1 MEMNTYNNKFH
12 LQIMNQEAPQHTMNG
27 MELRSKTK
35 TEPKQSVC
43 RMCMSRQF
51 ESTEWTGTMIF
62 QPFK

>member
-12 LQIMNQEAPQHTMNG
+12 LPQHTMNG

-35 TEPKQSVC
+35 TEPKQSVR